1 MTYEREDELVKKLEN
16 ENYKGTKSLVKEL
29 ENKFGEMHYQSI
41 DSKQRYINNMY
52 NSLSSSGEAKLNK
65 VIELYNKDH
74 PLDKLE
80 SMQERMR
87 EQEDIVDRITVLF
100 LEYGDRYSKENINVD
115 NFVYGELKDSL
126 KNIKY
131 DEIQDVID
139 EASKKIRTQMKE
151 QGVDEGKQKSCI
163 DAFTMNVKQYSKDN
177 IIRLKITDFEL
188 ADAQAEKL
196 MALLNPDLSLIHI

>member
-1 MTYEREDELVKKLEN
+1 MTSSFTLYSFTVLRKMTGCHLVS
-16 ENYKGTKSLVKEL
+16 G
-29 ENKFGEMHYQSI
+29 
-41 DSKQRYINNMY
+41 MY
-52 NSLSSSGEAKLNK
+52 DSLSSSGEAKLNK

-74 PLDKLE
+74 PIDKLE

-100 LEYGDRYSKENINVD
+100 LEYGDMYSKENINVD
-115 NFVYGELKDSL
+115 NFIYTELKDSL

-151 QGVDEGKQKSCI
+151 QDVDEGKQKSCI
-163 DAFTMNVKQYSKDN
+163 DAFAMNVKQYGEDN
-177 IIRLKITDFEL
+177 IAI
-188 ADAQAEKL
+188 AP
-196 MALLNPDLSLIHI
+196 LLE

>member
-29 ENKFGEMHYQSI
+29 ENKFGEMHYQNI
-41 DSKQRYINNMY
+41 DSKQRYINSIY
-52 NSLSSSGEAKLNK
+52 DSLSSSGEAKLNK

-74 PLDKLE
+74 PIDKLE

-100 LEYGDRYSKENINVD
+100 LEYGDMYSKENINVD
-115 NFVYGELKDSL
+115 NFIYTELKDSL

-131 DEIQDVID
+131 DEKTFNKINN
-139 EASKKIRTQMKE
+139 ESKKLALTYFDLKQL
-151 QGVDEGKQKSCI
+151 DE
-163 DAFTMNVKQYSKDN
+163 F
-177 IIRLKITDFEL
+177 DFKVILMEEENSMIFL
-188 ADAQAEKL
+188 AN
-196 MALLNPDLSLIHI
+196 LLNQIA